1 MDQINILTLPDG
13 DASAENSGT
22 NGSSDEV
29 ILVPVD
35 DGETSSKSMIN
46 IPSDEGIS
54 AVSYEVRE
62 NRTQPQLKKRKI
74 TDYFKIK

>member
-1 MDQINILTLPDG
+1 M

-35 DGETSSKSMIN
+35 DGETSSKSMEN

-54 AVSYEVRE
+54 AVFYEVRE

-74 TDYFKIK
+74 ITDYFKIK